1 MPSINL
7 DISNRCT
14 LECGR
19 CMRQWWTHQGKK
31 VPGRDMTMSEYVKI
45 VSYFDSINFCGNV
58 SDPVMNPE
66 FTNFLK
72 LNRDLN
78 ISTEVHNAATGRK
91 LSWYQEAFD
100 ANPDARWI
108 FGLDG
113 KPEDSHKY
121 RVNQSGQALY
131 EAMVLAHDRGIDT
144 TWRMITFSYN
154 EADIEHCRAEA
165 LRLGI
170 KYEQVISSRFY
181 ENDELKPQKNYI
193 LRDYETDITKVPGS

>member
-19 CMRQWWTHQGKK
+19 CMRQWWTYQGKK
-31 VPGRDMTMSEYVKI
+31 VPGHDMTMSEYKKI
-45 VSYFDSINFCGNV
+45 ISYFTIVNFCGNV
-58 SDPVMNPE
+58 SDPVMNPK
-66 FTNFLK
+66 FLDFLR
-72 LNRDLN
+72 LNHKRN

-91 LSWYQEAFD
+91 LSWYAEAFH

-113 KPEDSHKY
+113 RPEDSHKY
-121 RVNQSGQALY
+121 RVNQSGADLY
-131 EAMVLAHDRGIDT
+131 EAMLLARDSGIDT

-154 EADIEHCRAEA
+154 ENDIDYCRTLAHS
-165 LRLGI
+165 LGI
-170 KYEQVISSRFY
+170 KFEQVISSRFY
-181 ENDELKPQKNYI
+181 GDDKLRPRKNYI
-193 LRDYETDITKVPGS
+193 DRDYKNHITKVS